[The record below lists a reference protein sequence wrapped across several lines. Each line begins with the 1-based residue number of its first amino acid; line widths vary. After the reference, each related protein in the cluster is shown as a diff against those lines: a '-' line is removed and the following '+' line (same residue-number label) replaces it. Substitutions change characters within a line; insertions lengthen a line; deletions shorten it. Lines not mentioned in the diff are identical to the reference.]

1 MEPDTLRQLVQ
12 LRDQFLN
19 EGFEILGYFGS
30 RAREDYSGDSD
41 LDILY
46 RLHDPFY
53 ANNPGWEAVGRIEEI
68 RGAISSALELDIDLA
83 NRDSLNRVSEKYI
96 LGETVY
102 VA

>member
-1 MEPDTLRQLVQ
+1 MEPDTLRQLRQ

-46 RLHDPFY
+46 SLHDPFY
-53 ANNPGWEAVGRIEEI
+53 TNNPGWEAVGRIEEI
-68 RGAISSALELDIDLA
+68 REAISSALDLDIDLA